1 MKVTRAFFRDR
12 YNGRKVWEVAM
23 LAGGG
28 FYLRQYINGKQFGRG
43 SRTTKKHID
52 DIGIME
58 FEEIH
63 AIK

>member
-1 MKVTRAFFRDR
+1 MVRTLFQDR
-12 YNGRKVWEVAM
+12 YNRRKVWEVVR

-58 FEEIH
+58 FEEIP